1 MAPYLGTLLDMAQAV
16 STCLDS
22 IVHEAPTCLLVGSRC
37 SYHPWMLPV
46 RSSIGQYFI
55 CSMCS
60 ACLPDW
66 CLLVVRARGLAF
78 LQDFVA
84 LSRMLDFLNRYE
96 LGRLLQASRVVVQY
110 SAYDLEEFTESE
122 IRHQEVVKFVLEQ
135 RRARVAPTTPAES
148 NQEAETGA
156 ASILGWS

>member
-1 MAPYLGTLLDMAQAV
+1 MIHQYGSVPRYIAMSMAQAV

-46 RSSIGQYFI
+46 TSSIGQYFI

-78 LQDFVA
+78 LQDFIA
-84 LSRMLDFLNRYE
+84 LSRMPDFLNRYE
-96 LGRLLQASRVVVQY
+96 LGRSLPKVRSDIRRLSSLFLNSAGPELLPLHLPSQTRRQRQGQQAS
-110 SAYDLEEFTESE
+110 
-122 IRHQEVVKFVLEQ
+122 
-135 RRARVAPTTPAES
+135 
-148 NQEAETGA
+148 
-156 ASILGWS
+156 